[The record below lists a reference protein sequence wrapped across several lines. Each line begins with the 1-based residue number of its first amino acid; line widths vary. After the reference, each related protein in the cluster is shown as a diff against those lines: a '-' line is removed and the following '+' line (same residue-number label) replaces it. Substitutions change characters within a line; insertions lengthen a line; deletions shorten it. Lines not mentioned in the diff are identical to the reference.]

1 MPLVLPALLPAVPD
15 VLPEPDVPDVLPEP
29 EVPDEPVPPL
39 AELDPAPVSVLG
51 EVALTEP
58 DTEPDAVVVEV
69 VSLVVDVVVGEVE
82 VVVVVEPG
90 VALEPVLL
98 YDVLPVLAPLL
109 QPARAELAS
118 AMAAR

>member
-1 MPLVLPALLPAVPD
+1 MLPALLPAVPD

-51 EVALTEP
+51 EVAL
-58 DTEPDAVVVEV
+58 TEPDAVVVEV

>member
-1 MPLVLPALLPAVPD
+1 MLPALLPAVPD